1 MGTRKGWKE
10 GWKVE
15 SYDNLTLDLTNC
27 ICFYI
32 LCLKSTPFLIG
43 LSITAKRE
51 LTVVQKFWKL
61 MGNQGNYFMDKQL
74 SIFLNSNFSAL
85 CSLPPK
91 PFSQERNSSMITGK
105 QGLRC
110 WKPTHGLD
118 IDSGSVS
125 LYSVEF
131 SPLDASSFNSSSFST
146 AFGQARFTTCTDF
159 FSLSL

>member
-1 MGTRKGWKE
+1 MYLLLYPLSQIT
-10 GWKVE
+10 
-15 SYDNLTLDLTNC
+15 
-27 ICFYI
+27 
-32 LCLKSTPFLIG
+32 FLIG
-43 LSITAKRE
+43 LLITAKPE
-51 LTVVQKFWKL
+51 LIVVQKFWTL

-91 PFSQERNSSMITGK
+91 PLSQERNSCMITGK

-131 SPLDASSFNSSSFST
+131 SPLDASSFNSSSSST